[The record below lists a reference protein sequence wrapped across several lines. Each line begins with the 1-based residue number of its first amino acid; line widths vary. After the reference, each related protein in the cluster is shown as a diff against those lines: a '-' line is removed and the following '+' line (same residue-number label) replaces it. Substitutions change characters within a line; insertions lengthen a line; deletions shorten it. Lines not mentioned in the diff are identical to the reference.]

1 MHVQACK
8 RAYAHIHSHT
18 HTHIHTHTHTHP
30 CTFAKVMATYMRIHK
45 TLVLGIHICKYVHIH
60 KYIHTY
66 RYTHI
71 YIQYLLQ
78 MKNFL
83 LQPEHTPLPS
93 SVVVL
98 EFFSVRYGGLL
109 EHILAILLST
119 QANSNLYSITCT
131 RHYNAHINSIWKPPR
146 VYPCNLIQSTRKFIR
161 YYMHTPIQCTNQF
174 NMEVPSSIP
183 LQSYSIPT
191 QFF

>member
-1 MHVQACK
+1 MYTHASAHMHTYT
-8 RAYAHIHSHT
+8 RTHTHAYTHTHSHT
-18 HTHIHTHTHTHP
+18 YP
-30 CTFAKVMATYMRIHK
+30 CTFAKVMATYMRIQN
-45 TLVLGIHICKYVHIH
+45 TLVLGKHICKYVHIH

-78 MKNFL
+78 LKNLL

-98 EFFSVRYGGLL
+98 EFFSVQYGGLL

-119 QANSNLYSITCT
+119 HANLSLYSITC
-131 RHYNAHINSIWKPPR
+131 
-146 VYPCNLIQSTRKFIR
+146 IR
-161 YYMHTPIQCTNQF
+161 
-174 NMEVPSSIP
+174 
-183 LQSYSIPT
+183 
-191 QFF
+191 